1 MAKKIKTS
9 EVKTPKKVTQK
20 IVGGRPPSSRRNT
33 KK

>member
-1 MAKKIKTS
+1 MAKKATIKKPTT
-9 EVKTPKKVTQK
+9 KRPTTK